1 MKNTVKNIL
10 KLSAAAG
17 IGYYALGE
25 LLYQGI
31 FNIRLTNGMVRALKL
46 EDKEM
51 MRIFYEEPVFVKSFQ
66 WFDGLGL
73 KDRAIYEN
81 GKEYHGFFLRQ
92 NEKSHN
98 WLICLHGYRGDRR
111 AEAPFAE
118 YYYEKGYNIA
128 MPCMTGHEDDKGK
141 YCTMGCFDKDVLTG
155 FINHIVREDP
165 DSRIILHG
173 VSMGASTVML
183 ALGENLPE
191 NVKFAVCDCGFDS
204 SWDLIYTM
212 LKENYKLP
220 AKLILSAVNGASI
233 RRSGADL
240 RKSRP
245 IDALRRSKTP
255 VLFVQG
261 AKDNLVPLNVFY
273 RVYEACGAYKDMLI
287 SEKAVHAVSVAFSYN
302 EYIKKLESFENKFA
316 K

>member
-1 MKNTVKNIL
+1 MKNIL
-10 KLSAAAG
+10 KNIIKISAAAG
-17 IGYYALGE
+17 AGYFVLGE

-31 FNIRLTNGMVRALKL
+31 FNVRLTNNIVRALKL

-66 WFDGLGL
+66 WFDALDLRDTVINEKG
-73 KDRAIYEN
+73 E
-81 GKEYHGFFLRQ
+81 EYHGYVLRQ

-111 AEAPFAE
+111 AEAPFAK

-128 MPCMTGHEDDKGK
+128 MPCMTGHEDDKNK

-155 FINHIVREDP
+155 WINNIVREDP
-165 DSRIILHG
+165 NSKIILHG

-183 ALGENLPE
+183 ATGENLPD

-212 LKENYKLP
+212 LKENYNLP
-220 AKLILSAVNGASI
+220 AKFILNAVNGASI

-255 VLFVQG
+255 TLFVHG
-261 AKDNLVPLNVFY
+261 AKDNLVPLKVFY

-287 SEKAVHAVSVAFSYN
+287 SENAVHAVSVAFSYG
-302 EYIKKLESFENKFA
+302 EYIKKLESFENKFI